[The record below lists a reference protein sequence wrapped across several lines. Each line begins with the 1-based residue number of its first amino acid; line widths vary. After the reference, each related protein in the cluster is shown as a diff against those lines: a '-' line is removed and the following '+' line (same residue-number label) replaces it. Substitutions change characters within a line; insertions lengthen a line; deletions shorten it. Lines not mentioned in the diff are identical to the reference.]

1 MVSRDGRRDGVPG
14 MNVLIA
20 ISCATLGTSL
30 LAPASSARFGLQMA
44 ALLMAGAALVA
55 FAATPA
61 SFAEVMA
68 IAAVGA
74 LSWIVAAPGRQSLET
89 LLSLCVGFL
98 AGAGVLRFSHLL
110 AEEAGVVVIAGV
122 ALAAIALLALVFAV
136 FLGGATAAGF
146 AWLGLMLGAGAL
158 SGFGPWGLGSCLVV
172 PATAVLDRRRPVMA
186 LGLLAVWAFIFLI
199 WGNS

>member
-1 MVSRDGRRDGVPG
+1 

-20 ISCATLGTSL
+20 ISCVTLGTSL
-30 LAPASSARFGLQMA
+30 LNPASRARFGLQLA
-44 ALLMAGAALVA
+44 GLLMAGAALVA
-55 FAATPA
+55 FVARPA

-68 IAAVGA
+68 IAVIGA

-110 AEEAGVVVIAGV
+110 AEETGVVLMAGV
-122 ALAAIALLALVFAV
+122 ALAVIALLALAFAV
-136 FLGGATAAGF
+136 LLCGATAAGF
-146 AWLGLMLGAGAL
+146 AWLGLMLGGSAL
-158 SGFGPWGLGSCLVV
+158 SGFGLWGLGACLVV
-172 PATAVLDRRRPVMA
+172 PATAVLDRRRPMMA
-186 LGLLAVWAFIFLI
+186 LGLLGLWVFFFLI